1 MQVRRVQLVE
11 ELILHP
17 DAIEIYEKL
26 SPSARSDINKDID
39 EAEQFQQFANILAL
53 EDDEEEKNEGLY
65 IHLHL

>member
-1 MQVRRVQLVE
+1 
-11 ELILHP
+11 LILHQ
-17 DAIEIYEKL
+17 DAIEIYENL

-39 EAEQFQQFANILAL
+39 EAEQFQQFANILAS